1 MAGLPTVKVMVLGGT
16 ITMAPGKEEGISPS
30 LSGADLLREI
40 PQLGQVANVEVHTPF
55 LKPSASLELA
65 ELAQLIQG
73 KSDKG
78 KPNHAGMVIVQ
89 GTDTIDETSFFID
102 LLYDKEAPIVIT
114 GAMRGATALSAD
126 GPANL
131 FAAVSTAASDAARGL
146 GCLVVLNDE
155 IHAAHA
161 VEKMHKGLVSAFE
174 SPDGGP
180 LGYFLENAVRMIRR
194 PCARLRQALHPSRFP
209 DVAIVKI
216 GLGSTISMFDAVTRL
231 GYEGVIVE
239 GMGAGHVP
247 ERFAAD
253 IEKLSK
259 TMPVVLASRVIGGS
273 VYKNTYGFPGSEID
287 LIRRGVI
294 PAEWLSP
301 HKARLLLSVS
311 LGAGLARDEIRQ
323 AFAAY
328 GQP

>member
-1 MAGLPTVKVMVLGGT
+1 
-16 ITMAPGKEEGISPS
+16 MAPGKEEGITPS

-40 PQLGQVANVEVHTPF
+40 PQLAEVANIEVHTPF

-73 KSDKG
+73 ETNKDEFR
-78 KPNHAGMVIVQ
+78 HAGMVIVQ
-89 GTDTIDETSFFID
+89 GTDTIDETSFFTD
-102 LLYDKEAPIVIT
+102 LLYDKEAPIVVT

-131 FAAVSTAASDAARGL
+131 FAAVSTAASNAARGL

-180 LGYFLENAVRMIRR
+180 LGYFLENAVRIIRR

-209 DVAIVKI
+209 DVAIVKV
-216 GLGSTISMFDAVTRL
+216 GLGSTISMFDAVTGL

-239 GMGAGHVP
+239 GMGAGHAP
-247 ERFAAD
+247 ERFAAA

-273 VYKNTYGFPGSEID
+273 VYNNTYGFPGSEID

-301 HKARLLLSVS
+301 HKARLLLSVC
-311 LGAGLARDEIRQ
+311 LGAGLSREEIRR
-323 AFAAY
+323 AFAHY